1 MRNRELERIAALLAQ
16 DGEDK
21 TDGECLGE
29 VWAFLEECGIDP
41 DDFRA
46 CTCSRIIDRSL
57 CPLCMVKD
65 DLKGLSEWEDDE
77 EEPTGTQFIVG
88 TELQCRSLA
97 DYDCIFRFT
106 VVKRTDKFVTLRYFN
121 EDLKVAIRCG
131 SDGREYCF
139 PLGKHSMSPMLYA
152 EPF

>member
-1 MRNRELERIAALLAQ
+1 MRNRELEHIAALLAQ
-16 DGEDK
+16 DGEAK
-21 TDGECLGE
+21 TDGECLGD

-41 DDFRA
+41 NDFRS
-46 CTCSRIIDRSL
+46 CTCSHRDPQP
-57 CPLCMVKD
+57 CPLCVVEQEAKAVAEA
-65 DLKGLSEWEDDE
+65 LE
-77 EEPTGTQFIVG
+77 EEPTGTQFLPG
-88 TELQCRSLA
+88 TVLRCRSLA
-97 DYDCIFRFT
+97 DYDCIFEFT